1 MITGLLMFHG
11 SHILPHAKED
21 VAVQHILNDT
31 APHFS
36 RLEPQQKIASYR
48 HLAEQALIVSGELT
62 LRLNGSRKPSMAA
75 EVLAPPKEIAAIWLA
90 ALQHLPPGDQKRRDT
105 CRLLAEEVLL
115 ISGDCRRRMDA
126 ESIRLGMSVLQR
138 RASA

>member
-1 MITGLLMFHG
+1 MITDLLMFHG
-11 SHILPHAKED
+11 NHILPHAKED
-21 VAVQHILNDT
+21 EAIQHILNDI

-36 RLEPQQKIASYR
+36 RLEPQQKIACYR

-62 LRLNGSRKPSMAA
+62 LRLNESRKPSLAA
-75 EVLAPPKEIAAIWLA
+75 ELIAPQEEIAMMWLA

-115 ISGDCRRRMDA
+115 ISGDLRRRMDA
-126 ESIRLGMSVLQR
+126 ESRSYGMVARLR